1 MTEEQSRPDP
11 HQGQPI
17 LVAGEPLEGDPLEQT
32 HVAMILLNG
41 RGATAASMLELAAQ
55 WNQPDFTYLAPQ
67 AAGNSWYP
75 YSFLAPLASNEPFL
89 SSALAL
95 LEDVLERIA
104 QAGIPPERTILFGF
118 SQGACLALEFA
129 ARHAWRY
136 GGIVG
141 LSGGLLGTDDTLR
154 NYAGSPD
161 GISNPWGG
169 DAMINT
175 CRPLPPDEY
184 GQSRVERRTEK
195 LARHIADKIVLVHL
209 TLQPERQRDSGVDMG
224 TTQLTKR
231 RDGYEWSASRE
242 HQSRNQPAHAAI
254 GKHDYQR

>member
-1 MTEEQSRPDP
+1 M
-11 HQGQPI
+11 
-17 LVAGEPLEGDPLEQT
+17 LVAGEQLEGDPLEQT
-32 HVAMILLNG
+32 HVAMILLHG
-41 RGATAASMLELAAQ
+41 RGATADSMLELAAQ

-104 QAGIPPERTILFGF
+104 QAGIPPARTILFGF

-141 LSGGLLGTDDTLR
+141 LSGGLLGTDDTPR

-169 DAMINT
+169 DAIMNT

-209 TLQPERQRDSGVDMG
+209 TLQPERQ
-224 TTQLTKR
+224 
-231 RDGYEWSASRE
+231 
-242 HQSRNQPAHAAI
+242 
-254 GKHDYQR
+254 